1 MEQLTLE
8 KITFKFNVF
17 EGPLDLML
25 HLISKHQLNIHDI
38 EISLLLTQ
46 YLSYIEEMRSAD
58 LEVASEFL
66 IMAARLVYIKTVSL
80 LPAHDEGEALKRELE
95 GQLLEYQLCKLVA
108 QRMAQIYLGDAVFLR
123 NPQKIPIDK
132 TYSRTH
138 SPEELLEAYI
148 SCIGRQKRKLPPP
161 RAAFSG
167 IVSRRI
173 VSVESRIVFVL
184 KKLYENEQVPY
195 NEFFYPE
202 PQEGFDRSE
211 IVATFLAMLEL
222 IKSNRITVNE
232 DNTMVIFNRMLT
244 GLSVEQ
250 LAMEA
255 AEELHRE
262 QEAEE
267 EKDDI
272 DITQEELQADGN

>member
-8 KITFKFNVF
+8 KITFKFTVF

-46 YLSYIEEMRSAD
+46 YISYIEEMKNAE
-58 LEVASEFL
+58 LEVTSEFL

-80 LPAHDEGEALKRELE
+80 LPTYDEGEALKRELE

-108 QRMAQIYLGDAVFLR
+108 KGMALLYQGDLVFVR
-123 NPQKIPIDK
+123 APQKITIDK
-132 TYSRTH
+132 TYNRSH
-138 SPEELLEAYI
+138 NPNELLDAYI
-148 SCIGRQKRKLPPP
+148 TCIGRQKRKLPPP
-161 RAAFSG
+161 KAAFSG

-184 KKLYENEQVPY
+184 KKLYENGQVPY
-195 NEFFYPE
+195 NEFFYPDM
-202 PQEGFDRSE
+202 QGSFDRSE

-222 IKSNRITVNE
+222 IKSNRISVSE
-232 DNTMVIFNRMLT
+232 DNSMVIFNRL
-244 GLSVEQ
+244 
-250 LAMEA
+250 LAGVPIERIAEEA
-255 AEELHRE
+255 TEELHLHETE
-262 QEAEE
+262 QLEEFDGSIGIEE
-267 EKDDI
+267 E
-272 DITQEELQADGN
+272 TDGD